1 MHKKLLWLLTAA
13 TVAVI
18 LFTMFQ
24 RKGSSSPEPTAF
36 PPPRQK
42 AEKVAAI
49 PPLPKAEE
57 LALPPSPAPKEWR
70 VLFTAP
76 RIGKGNVL
84 RSTGFDIFFN
94 VPVKRDVAEWA
105 FTISPAVA
113 GTFSWPRADH
123 LVFTPQEALLPATE
137 YTVSLNSTSGSRR
150 GEEYELFGGRW
161 SFTTGEARTYDKD
174 IRPLVAAYCTNC
186 HGPNGSAA
194 GIPLDT
200 YREIIHHIVPGRSRE
215 SRFYTF
221 IQDRQHLI
229 RMAGPNHSTNDKL
242 AVIRDWIEQ
251 DGATE

>member
-1 MHKKLLWLLTAA
+1 MNKKLLWFLTAA

-18 LFTMFQ
+18 LFAMLQ

-36 PPPRQK
+36 SPPGAK

-49 PPLPKAEE
+49 RPLPKAEE
-57 LALPPSPAPKEWR
+57 PALPPSPAPKEWR

-76 RIGKGNVL
+76 RNGKGNVL

-94 VPVKRDVAEWA
+94 VPVKREVAEWA
-105 FTISPAVA
+105 FSISPDVA
-113 GTFSWPRADH
+113 GTFSWPRPDH
-123 LVFTPQEALLPATE
+123 LVFTPTEALTSATE
-137 YTVSLNSTSGSRR
+137 YTIFLNSTNGSRS
-150 GEEYELFGGRW
+150 GEEYKLFGGRW

-174 IRPLVAAYCTNC
+174 IRPLVTAYCTNC
-186 HGPNGSAA
+186 HGSTGSAA
-194 GIPLDT
+194 GIRLQT
-200 YREIIHHIVPGRSRE
+200 YGDVSRYIVSGRPGE

-229 RMAGPNHSTNDKL
+229 RMAGLNHSTNDKL

-251 DGATE
+251 DGAAE